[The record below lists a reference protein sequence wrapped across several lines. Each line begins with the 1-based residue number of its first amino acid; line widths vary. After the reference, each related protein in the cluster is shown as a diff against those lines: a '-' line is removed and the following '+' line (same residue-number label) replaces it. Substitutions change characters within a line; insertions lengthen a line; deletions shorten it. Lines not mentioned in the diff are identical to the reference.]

1 LRRGREAG
9 FFLILSIS
17 LGFASPLPSA
27 EAGAAGAAGNPLILS
42 LDEAV
47 QRALE
52 NNLNLKKSLI
62 DLAGAEY
69 SAKRLWSELFPGITG
84 SAGIGYSSALFT
96 GGGFTLDENNA
107 SPSAALGIT
116 LGLNAG
122 IPYAMKNIRLAYQSR
137 LLNYEEARNQLEIQV
152 IKNFYS
158 LIADRENL
166 SFLEETLKLAGQQ
179 LEKNQVAFNNGLVGE
194 LVVLQSRL
202 GVETARYNLSA
213 ARSAYMNGMGEFLAL
228 LGVEQEMETILEGN
242 IDVSRIEADPESLVR
257 DYLPRRPDIISRR
270 QEIERLENAGKQT
283 SLSSKAPS
291 LSLSARW
298 EGRGLDP
305 FADSLSGTASVSI
318 PIDPWIPGTA
328 KDQAVRTA
336 RADIEKAKIDLKS
349 AEDSAMT
356 QIRSLAANLRNS
368 WDSIE
373 IARLGLEVAERT
385 HELTE
390 QGFRNGTVESLSL
403 EDARNSLA
411 EARQR
416 LLRSKLAYQTM
427 TLDLSAA
434 LNINWKDF
442 LNFAES
448 AGDQAGVSGVSRNP
462 PGVPPE
468 VPGAP

>member
-1 LRRGREAG
+1 M
-9 FFLILSIS
+9 S
-17 LGFASPLPSA
+17 LGFAPALPSA
-27 EAGAAGAAGNPLILS
+27 EAGAGAAGTAGSPLILS

-47 QRALE
+47 RRALE
-52 NNLNLKKSLI
+52 NNLNLKKNLI
-62 DLAGAEY
+62 DLSSAEY
-69 SAKRLWSELFPGITG
+69 AAKRLWSELFPSITG
-84 SAGIGYSSALFT
+84 GAGIGYSSALFT
-96 GGGFTLDENNA
+96 GDGFALDESGANPNA
-107 SPSAALGIT
+107 SLGLT

-137 LLNYEEARNQLEIQV
+137 LLNYEEACNQLEIQV

-166 SFLEETLKLAGQQ
+166 NFLEETLKLAEQQ

-202 GVETARYNLSA
+202 GVETARYDLSA

-228 LGVEQEMETILEGN
+228 LGIGQDREALLEGE
-242 IDVSRIEADPESLVR
+242 IDVIRVEADSESLVR
-257 DYLPRRPDIISRR
+257 DYVPRRPDIISRR
-270 QEIERLENAGKQT
+270 QEIERLENAEKQT
-283 SLSSKAPS
+283 LLSSKAPS

-298 EGRGLDP
+298 EGRGVDP
-305 FADSLSGTASVSI
+305 FADTLSGTASVNI
-318 PIDPWIPGTA
+318 PIDSWIPGTA
-328 KDQAVRTA
+328 KDQAGRTA
-336 RADIEKAKIDLKS
+336 RADIEKAKLDLKS
-349 AEDSAMT
+349 AEDSAVT

-390 QGFRNGTVESLSL
+390 QGFRNGTVESLVL

-442 LNFAES
+442 LNK
-448 AGDQAGVSGVSRNP
+448 P
-462 PGVPPE
+462 PGLPPE
-468 VPGAP
+468 IPATP